1 MEQKANCEDLNFSE
15 KTWQLLWAG
24 GGVGVGWGAGRRG
37 WDWVG
42 RPQDTKKLGGFLG
55 IYGVLI
61 LPTQTLLSKY

>member
-24 GGVGVGWGAGRRG
+24 RGWGWAGGLGEGDGIG
-37 WDWVG
+37 WED
-42 RPQDTKKLGGFLG
+42 PKIQKNFLG